1 MTYEL
6 TVFLCIYTPAQRAG
20 FNSLYL
26 IIPIIMVYIINSIT
40 ACTETDEQLWM
51 PLDIRQ

>member
-6 TVFLCIYTPAQRAG
+6 MVFLCIYTPAQRAG

-26 IIPIIMVYIINSIT
+26 IIPVIMVYIINSIT
-40 ACTETDEQLWM
+40 VCTETDEQLWM